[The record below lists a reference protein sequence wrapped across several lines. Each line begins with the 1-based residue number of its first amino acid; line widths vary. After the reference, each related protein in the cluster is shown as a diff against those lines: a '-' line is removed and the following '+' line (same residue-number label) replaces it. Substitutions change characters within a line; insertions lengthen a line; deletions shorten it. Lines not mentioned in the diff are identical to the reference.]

1 MWEGRVRMFEA
12 KAKAGMASPGSKST
26 ACRYSK
32 RRNLGDPRGD
42 DRDDQMRTQERTLQ
56 DQNDLVQEGLRQDK
70 HWAPL
75 GSQMALSS
83 EEAG

>member
-1 MWEGRVRMFEA
+1 M

-56 DQNDLVQEGLRQDK
+56 DQNDLTKKGYVKTSIGL
-70 HWAPL
+70 PL
-75 GSQMALSS
+75 EVRWLYSS